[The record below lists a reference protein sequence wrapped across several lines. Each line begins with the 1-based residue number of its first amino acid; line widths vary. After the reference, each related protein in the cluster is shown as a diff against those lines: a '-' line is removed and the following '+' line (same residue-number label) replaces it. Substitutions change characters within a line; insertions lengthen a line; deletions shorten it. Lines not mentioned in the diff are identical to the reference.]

1 MKKVIIMLAA
11 LLSVGAC
18 VFANGTSE
26 SSTKISTFKG
36 KNVRVVIGSSST
48 GGDSYLIADI
58 TSRYL
63 AKELDCNIKVD
74 AVGAAAAL
82 DTITTTKPDGNTI
95 MMFHDMTYL
104 GVLFG
109 SYDNEY
115 SLENFIVGPEV
126 VQNPTAGW
134 ASKANA
140 PYENL
145 AEVPAYLK
153 ANPDAIVR
161 MACEAGG
168 VSQIGFVAYYEW
180 LKANYSDDIS
190 SRVVVV
196 IGGSTADK
204 CQMLWDDN
212 CDIIFADYTSLLQY
226 TQTTDPKIAMKFMG
240 LLDNVDGV
248 DVPSYT
254 DLGIDFNGNEFRF
267 SKDFLIYLPK
277 DFPQS
282 LIDELNIACKTI
294 STNPDFKAD
303 LKKMYYRPAFK
314 NSADAKTYIYN
325 KRATMDILIKNA
337 PSLDDLV
344 QQ

>member
-1 MKKVIIMLAA
+1 MKRIMI
-11 LLSVGAC
+11 LLTAILTVGTA

-26 SSTKISTFKG
+26 SGTETPTFKG

-48 GGDSYLIADI
+48 GGDSYLVADT

-109 SYDNEY
+109 SYDKEY

-134 ASKANA
+134 AARANA
-140 PYENL
+140 PYANL
-145 AEVPAYLK
+145 AEVPEYLK
-153 ANPDAIVR
+153 AHPKAVVR

-180 LKANYSDDIS
+180 LKANYSDDIA

-248 DVPSYT
+248 DVPSYA

-267 SKDFLIYLPK
+267 SKDFVIYLPK

-282 LIDELNIACKTI
+282 LIDELNSACKII
-294 STNPDFKAD
+294 STNQDFIAD
-303 LKKMYYRPAFK
+303 LKKMNYRVAFK
-314 NSADAKTYIYN
+314 DSTDAKTYIYN
-325 KRATMDILIKNA
+325 KRALMDTLIKNA

-344 QQ
+344 Q